1 MHVQFSTFA
10 VSIYDDMNTWTSS
23 LKLLDSPAFY
33 SAIHIRP
40 CVPFGRTH
48 TYALIPSNGLPSGMR
63 ALKGWLFLKVPFWVI
78 IPCLHRGVVIME
90 RIFAK
95 NHGGPKCC
103 TLRNP
108 SFRRALW
115 SGRFE
120 HFGLERPFNMIEWP
134 QWQYDPWLFSLRSAL
149 QRAIYL
155 VWNTPRFTTTHQN
168 KSLD

>member
-23 LKLLDSPAFY
+23 LKLLDSPAFL
-33 SAIHIRP
+33 SEIHIRP

-95 NHGGPKCC
+95 NHGGPKC
-103 TLRNP
+103 TSVVP
-108 SFRRALW
+108 
-115 SGRFE
+115 FE
-120 HFGLERPFNMIEWP
+120 ILHSEGPFEVAV
-134 QWQYDPWLFSLRSAL
+134 LSTS
-149 QRAIYL
+149 
-155 VWNTPRFTTTHQN
+155 VWNDPSIWLNDPNGNMTRDCFHSEVPFRGRYI
-168 KSLD
+168 